1 MVVDVEVVVV
11 GGVVVVVV
19 VVVAGVVVVVVV
31 GAVVV
36 VVVVGAVVVVV
47 GAVVVVVVV
56 VDELVLDVEVGVV
69 DDEVAGVASALRAP
83 TNGWEPA
90 VRKTVVLVVEDVV
103 EVDGTVTTATLS
115 ELAESWT
122 FALALPVS
130 HTSPKTVPTRKRAR
144 TARMGAASANCTRKC
159 YQ

>member
-11 GGVVVVVV
+11 GGVVV

-47 GAVVVVVVV
+47 GAVVVVVV
-56 VDELVLDVEVGVV
+56 DELVLDVEVGVV
-69 DDEVAGVASALRAP
+69 DDEVEGVASALRAP

-130 HTSPKTVPTRKRAR
+130 QTSPKTVPTRKRAR